1 MNYELIELGNNC
13 LPYDLKKIVLQNKS
27 KTLFMLGCFSF
38 NNICRFLENG
48 IFEDIINKEHLFY
61 ENKKIE
67 FFTNEY
73 QKYYHKHVVKNNKYN
88 FLYNHDFIYD
98 VSSNTIQ
105 NYNFVENEFKIKIK
119 NLKHTFVNEKIPI
132 FINFTTNMKKEEL
145 QIEKMISVLKKYINK
160 QFYILIFLNSKI
172 NQVEESKNEYVKYI
186 YLQQD
191 FSSWWNQPKDI
202 KLLLYKEMYE
212 KYVIVM
218 KETNLETKFIPF
230 EELHISI

>member
-13 LPYDLKKIVLQNKS
+13 LPYELKKIVLQNKS
-27 KTLFMLGCFSF
+27 KTLFMLGCFNF
-38 NNICRFLENG
+38 NNICKFLENG

-73 QKYYHKHVVKNNKYN
+73 EKYYHNYNIKNSKYN
-88 FLYNHDFIYD
+88 FIYNHDFMYD
-98 VSSNTIQ
+98 ISSNTIQ
-105 NYNFVENEFKIKIK
+105 NYDFIENEFNNKIK

-160 QFYILIFLNSKI
+160 QFYILTFLNSKI
-172 NQVEESKNEYVKYI
+172 NQIEESKNECVKYI
-186 YLQQD
+186 YLEED

-218 KETNLETKFIPF
+218 KETNFETNFIPF
-230 EELHISI
+230 EELNIIL